1 MRVELQKYQNFGFNY
16 RFAAVMKDESMKA
29 MEDISHWISL
39 LGIYYKFFLHS
50 LPKIFSNIFFYLL
63 KTKFGDFEKKH

>member
-29 MEDISHWISL
+29 MEDISH
-39 LGIYYKFFLHS
+39 
-50 LPKIFSNIFFYLL
+50 
-63 KTKFGDFEKKH
+63 